1 MIQTMTEGKALS
13 ERQELFIELIADPE
27 NRMTM
32 QQIANE
38 LEVGVRTLYRWKQ
51 QPEVQK
57 KLLQKAKEQTL
68 NLLPLAN
75 QTAQEILADQ
85 KSSAT
90 AKAKIISL
98 VYQSAGLLLKDN
110 FENVAKATERKPIDL
125 EEVLHK
131 YGITSPKPAE
141 KVPHTGIEHVSVE
154 EKLGAHKGRGY

>member
-98 VYQSAGLLLKDN
+98 VYQSA
-110 FENVAKATERKPIDL
+110 
-125 EEVLHK
+125 
-131 YGITSPKPAE
+131 
-141 KVPHTGIEHVSVE
+141 
-154 EKLGAHKGRGY
+154 